1 MTGFVAHANNDQL
14 TASSYYASDDDD
26 VNTHYGP
33 QRSRLYTAEIAG
45 RLSGGWSSQS
55 NSIGEY
61 IQVDFRTL
69 RRVERVATQ
78 GRNHQTANQ
87 WVTSYRFASSI
98 DSTIYEFVQNL
109 SGADQIF
116 DGNFDYNTL
125 IQHDFDPAFV
135 ARYVRLYPQT
145 WNNHICM
152 RWEVY
157 GCDIGENNRIFLDRH
172 SVITALC

>member
-1 MTGFVAHANNDQL
+1 M
-14 TASSYYASDDDD
+14 
-26 VNTHYGP
+26 
-33 QRSRLYTAEIAG
+33 YTAEVAG

-78 GRNHQTANQ
+78 GRNHQTALQ

-98 DSTIYEFVQNL
+98 DSTIYEFVQDLN
-109 SGADQIF
+109 GADKIF
-116 DGNFDYNTL
+116 DANFDEGTVV
-125 IQHDFDPAFV
+125 QHDFDPALV
-135 ARYVRLYPQT
+135 ASYTRLYPQSYH
-145 WNNHICM
+145 NHVTL

-157 GCDIGENNRIFLDRH
+157 GCDIGKICQNFR
-172 SVITALC
+172 SVIKY